1 MQALKTLVIFMGV
14 LIVLGLALLAYGLF
28 GRMSATQGSGAFG
41 EVTLPLPA
49 GCVLAEAHAEGE
61 RLIVRSDGPVERGC
75 QRVFVI
81 DLPSG
86 RVLGRV
92 GAGAAP

>member
-1 MQALKTLVIFMGV
+1 MQALKTLVIFMAV

-28 GRMSATQGSGAFG
+28 GRMSKTQGVGGFG
-41 EVTLPLPA
+41 EVALPLPA
-49 GCVLAEAHAEGE
+49 GCVLADARAEGE

-75 QRVFVI
+75 QAVVVV
-81 DLPSG
+81 DMASG

-92 GAGAAP
+92 AVGAAP